1 MTPDRKL
8 EAFFAADR
16 PSSRD
21 YAFQIEVARRI
32 AKRRAWMT
40 GLALIPWALIGAV
53 LLWALD
59 TAAGPYVGGLADT
72 ALPVAMA
79 LTLAVAGAGA
89 ALWLTRRFSA
99 G

>member
-16 PSSRD
+16 PSPRD

-40 GLALIPWALIGAV
+40 GLTLIPWAVIGTV
-53 LLWALD
+53 LLWALHS
-59 TAAGPYVGGLADT
+59 AAGPYVGGMAET

-79 LTLAVAGAGA
+79 VTLAVAGVAA

-99 G
+99 A